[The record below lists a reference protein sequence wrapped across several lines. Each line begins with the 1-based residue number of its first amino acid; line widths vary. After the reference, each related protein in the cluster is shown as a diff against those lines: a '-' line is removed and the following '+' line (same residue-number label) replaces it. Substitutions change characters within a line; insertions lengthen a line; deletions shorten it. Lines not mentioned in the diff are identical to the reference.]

1 VQDAVGFMEGRT
13 KALPPLNA
21 PPRDQEQEKREQK
34 AYAKYVAKLS
44 RAM

>member
-1 VQDAVGFMEGRT
+1 MEGRT
-13 KALPPLNA
+13 RALPPLNA
-21 PPRDQEQEKREQK
+21 PPKDAEQEKREQK